1 MVLTMAIIMA
11 IITVNM
17 VNIVENGSYINYG
30 YDNWQ

>member
-1 MVLTMAIIMA
+1 MVLIMA